1 LGIDH
6 YLEDQTYTGIA
17 SLLAWQ
23 WANGDAPLIPGQ
35 PRDFELYWEYLGK
48 RPDESFFFRLV
59 DGQARLWAE
68 AQSQP
73 VAAQNPPPQQW
84 REGEIIVERGTL
96 TLPSAMPP
104 GQYQLQTGFY
114 TQAPAV
120 TEGELLFTL
129 PVTENLITVGHT
141 DPSLTYQL
149 PLSTTLIEQP
159 LGDSLILLGASWPA
173 HAPRAIPLDLYWRV
187 EQAIPA
193 DFELHVGL
201 MDQAGVAQQAWFNLS
216 LAETINPAETTWQ
229 PGDLIHTR
237 WQLSLLPEVPA
248 GAYHFDL
255 VLPAPAENGQP
266 KTLSFGNLVIGA
278 EEVSKK

>member
-1 LGIDH
+1 
-6 YLEDQTYTGIA
+6 
-17 SLLAWQ
+17 
-23 WANGDAPLIPGQ
+23 
-35 PRDFELYWEYLGK
+35 
-48 RPDESFFFRLV
+48 
-59 DGQARLWAE
+59 
-68 AQSQP
+68 
-73 VAAQNPPPQQW
+73 
-84 REGEIIVERGTL
+84 
-96 TLPSAMPP
+96 MPP

-248 GAYHFDL
+248 GAYNFDL